1 MTVSQNALSK
11 VHDLYVMQ
19 IELWKHLREGNF
31 QNANQRKETQKC
43 LRQFSK
49 LLNQV
54 DWHYMGGE
62 DVLESLHFMRGE
74 VSARLRNIRRRKL
87 TIKRATVK
95 RVVVTKKTKARRK

>member
-1 MTVSQNALSK
+1 MTVSQSALSK

-31 QNANQRKETQKC
+31 QKADQRKQTQKC
-43 LRQFSK
+43 LRQFSR
-49 LLNQV
+49 LLDQV

-62 DVLESLHFMRGE
+62 DVLASLHAMRGE

-87 TIKRATVK
+87 TARRATVK
-95 RVVVTKKTKARRK
+95 RVVVTKKTKAKRK

>member
-1 MTVSQNALSK
+1 MTVSQSALAK
-11 VHDLYVMQ
+11 VQDLYLMQ

-31 QNANQRKETQKC
+31 QKADQRKQTQKC

-49 LLNQV
+49 LLDQV

-62 DVLESLHFMRGE
+62 DVLESLHAMRGE

-87 TIKRATVK
+87 TVRRATVK
-95 RVVVTKKTKARRK
+95 RVVTAKKTKARRK